1 MYPWPSFGTFVFT
14 REEAILWGTDV
25 GWVLAPSIAQNRAI
39 GATRDNILATS
50 IGSRTRSFEIN
61 LKPDRQAELE
71 SFLNTTALFTDWE
84 RPTPDSRQAFLL
96 EVTPT
101 DKFFTSNRLTG
112 RPAIARRFRISLV
125 SQ

>member
-25 GWVLAPSIAQNRAI
+25 GWVLSPSIAQARAI
-39 GATRDNILATS
+39 GATRDNILATT
-50 IGSRTRSFEIN
+50 IGSRIRSFEII
-61 LKPDRQAELE
+61 LKPDRQAVLE
-71 SFLNTTALFTDWE
+71 GFINTTALFTDWE
-84 RPTPDSRQAFLL
+84 RPAPDSRQAFLA
-96 EVTPT
+96 EVTPV
-101 DKFFTSNRLTG
+101 DKFFTSNKLSG